1 MEKSMILFGLVAFL
15 SGCVSAIKVD
25 DMKVFTYR
33 DTTVKMPAEIP
44 DFSDWEYSRDI
55 LYKSEGET
63 FILIDAQF
71 RKPNDPKQVVRMLVA
86 GEAPNGNV
94 ADAKFFYVAIYV
106 RKPGAPVNR
115 RLPAEN
121 LYLDKSYWDKGE
133 ASGVLT
139 KSSEWP
145 DADMLI
151 TRMKSVL
158 GERETI

>member
-1 MEKSMILFGLVAFL
+1 MTLFVLVAFL
-15 SGCVSAIKVD
+15 AGCVSAINTD
-25 DMKVFTYR
+25 GMKDFTYR

-44 DFSDWEYSRDI
+44 DFSNWEYSRDI

-63 FILIDAQF
+63 FILIDTQF

-106 RKPGAPVNR
+106 RKPGASVNR
-115 RLPAEN
+115 NLPAEN
-121 LYLDKSYWDKGE
+121 LYVDKSYWDKGE

-145 DADMLI
+145 DADLLI
-151 TRMKSVL
+151 TRMKSVS
-158 GERETI
+158 GEKETI

>member
-1 MEKSMILFGLVAFL
+1 MKKSMVLFVLLAFL
-15 SGCVSAIKVD
+15 IGCVSAINMD
-25 DMKVFTYR
+25 GMKDFTYR
-33 DTTVKMPAEIP
+33 ETTIRMPAEIP
-44 DFSDWEYSRDI
+44 DFSNWEYSREI

-63 FILIDAQF
+63 FILMDTQF
-71 RKPNDPKQVVRMLVA
+71 RKPSDPKQVVRMLVA

-106 RKPGAPVNR
+106 RKPGTPVNR
-115 RLPAEN
+115 KLPAEN
-121 LYLDKSYWDKGE
+121 LYIDKGYWDKGE

-145 DADMLI
+145 DADVLI
-151 TRMKSVL
+151 TRMKSAP